1 MERLKKKQQH
11 KFRGDKYGDPNKL
24 GSGGRGGER
33 QEDDGKI
40 PLESKVKEKKPDLS
54 WNRKVSARP
63 PRDLGLKGMWVR
75 HRQMLSL
82 RSTSPSCKI

>member
-1 MERLKKKQQH
+1 MVIQI
-11 KFRGDKYGDPNKL
+11 NWVVV
-24 GSGGRGGER
+24 GGGGER
-33 QEDDGKI
+33 QENDGKI

-82 RSTSPSCKI
+82 RSTSPSCKKSSTALDTVA